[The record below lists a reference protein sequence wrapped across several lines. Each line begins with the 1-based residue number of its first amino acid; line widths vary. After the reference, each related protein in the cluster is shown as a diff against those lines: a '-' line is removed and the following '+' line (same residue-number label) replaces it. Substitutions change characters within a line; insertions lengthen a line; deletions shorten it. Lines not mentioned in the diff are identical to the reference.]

1 MAVSIVAD
9 AAGEIPARSAYAAF
23 CAWVKRQGLEPCTET
38 TFGNAFTRAVTARG
52 GRKDI
57 RRSGRYYTGV
67 RLAVTA
73 APVTA
78 MRAAA

>member
-1 MAVSIVAD
+1 MAESVVAD
-9 AAGEIPARSAYAAF
+9 AAGEIAARSAFVAF
-23 CAWVKRQGLEPCTET
+23 CGWVRTHGFAPCTET
-38 TFGNAFTRAVTARG
+38 AFGSAFTRAVTERG